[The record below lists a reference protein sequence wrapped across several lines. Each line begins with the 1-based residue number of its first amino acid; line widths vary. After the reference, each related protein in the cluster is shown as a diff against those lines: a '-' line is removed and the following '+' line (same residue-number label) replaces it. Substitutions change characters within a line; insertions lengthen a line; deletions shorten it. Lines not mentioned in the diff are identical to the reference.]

1 MKFYTIA
8 TILFL
13 SFLTSVQA
21 NVLERKGKW
30 SFYYGYNRASYSN
43 SDYHLTGNGYDFTLR
58 NVAARDGQSEPSL
71 ELLLPWKLSVPQNN
85 TRFSYFIL
93 DNLSVSFGSDHMKY
107 LMRSNQT
114 VGISGTITGTGTAH
128 DNGGSG
134 AGGTYTGA
142 DTKAIDSSLLY
153 LEYTDG
159 LNYVS
164 VEMEHYLTLWSNA
177 KKTQALSFYWGPGLA
192 IMFPRTN
199 ATLFGGVRNDEFAI
213 SGTGYSL
220 KIGLEYNITERYF
233 TRLFFKHGVINMDKA
248 KTTSDTSDNLSH
260 VFGFKETSIVFG
272 LYF

>member
-58 NVAARDGQSEPSL
+58 NVAARDGQSEPKL
-71 ELLLPWKLSVPQNN
+71 EFLLPWNLSVPQNN
-85 TRFSYFIL
+85 SRFSYFFR

-107 LMRSNQT
+107 IMRNKQT
-114 VGISGTITGTGTAH
+114 VGISGTITGKGAPH
-128 DNGGSG
+128 D
-134 AGGTYTGA
+134 GTYSGS
-142 DTKAIDSSLLY
+142 DTKDVDTLLAF
-153 LEYTDG
+153 EYTDG

-164 VEMEHYLTLWSNA
+164 VEMEHYLTLWSNL

-220 KIGLEYNITERYF
+220 KIGLEYNFTERYF
-233 TRLFFKHGVINMDKA
+233 TRLFFKHGFINMNKA

-260 VFGFKETSIVFG
+260 IFGFKETSIVFG
-272 LYF
+272 IYF